1 MVNKIWKFI
10 LHSAVAAYNPYI
22 QIPFMEEA
30 PCTDIMFHNHFPDDL
45 WRVDVSNFVRGTPRG
60 LLVKRYEEPLCL
72 LKKNYVSLHFVILR
86 KRQIIKSPLVGS
98 CSLHIFLEIYLKID
112 SKSLLT
118 LMIII
123 LLDLSFDDLFRV
135 KLINEKP
142 DLLVV

>member
-10 LHSAVAAYNPYI
+10 LHSAVAAYNLYI
-22 QIPFMEEA
+22 QIPLMKEA

-45 WRVDVSNFVRGTPRG
+45 RCVDVSNFVRGTPRG

-72 LKKNYVSLHFVILR
+72 LKKLSLHFVILR

-118 LMIII
+118 LIIII

-135 KLINEKP
+135 KLSREKP
-142 DLLVV
+142 NLRVA